1 MEITLH
7 EVESRG
13 GRKVVAPRRP
23 PTRLLWIPPAT
34 KAPPGESVSLSVVIP
49 TYNERANLPELLRRL
64 GPVLEAAVGEDYE
77 VIVVDDDSPDGTWEL
92 AQHLTSRHPHLRV
105 LRRTGEK
112 GLSTAVIRGWQ
123 SARGDVLGVL
133 DGDLQHPPEIL
144 AALWN
149 GIDRGADLAVGSRHL
164 AGGGA
169 GAWSALRRL
178 LSAFARLL
186 ALTLLPSAARRLT
199 DPMSGCFLVRR
210 SAVAGRRLH
219 PLGYKILLEVL
230 VRGAIHTIHEGR
242 YVFQERRRG
251 ASKATLRVHVE
262 YLAHLLRLRLSTAG
276 LPRFLRFA
284 AVGLLGVGIDMGLLY
299 ALGDPRALG
308 LDLTVGKLAAA
319 ELAIVHNFL
328 WNDAITFSD
337 LVSEAR
343 GGPGKGER
351 FVRFNAVCGV
361 GLLASVA
368 LLHAQTGL
376 LGVDRYVAN
385 AFTIA
390 VVALWNYHMCL
401 RLGWRAGRPEAAAS
415 ARSPA

>member
-1 MEITLH
+1 MGVTLH
-7 EVESRG
+7 EVESRA
-13 GRKVVAPRRP
+13 GRKVAAPRRP
-23 PTRLLWIPPAT
+23 PTRLLWIPPSTTA
-34 KAPPGESVSLSVVIP
+34 APGGGVSLSVVIP

-77 VIVVDDDSPDGTWEL
+77 VLVVDDDSPDGTWEV

-123 SARGDVLGVL
+123 AARGDVLGVI

-149 GIDRGADLAVGSRHL
+149 GIDRGADLAVGSRHI
-164 AGGGA
+164 AGGGL
-169 GAWSALRRL
+169 GSWSALRRV
-178 LSAFARLL
+178 LSACARLL
-186 ALTLLPSAARRLT
+186 ALALLPAAARRLT

-230 VRGAIHTIHEGR
+230 VRGAIHTIHEAR

-251 ASKATLRVHVE
+251 ASKVTLRVYAE
-262 YLAHLLRLRLSTAG
+262 YVAHLLRLRLSSAR
-276 LPRFLRFA
+276 LPRFRRFA
-284 AVGLLGVGIDMGLLY
+284 VVGLLGVGIDMGLLY

-308 LDLTVGKLAAA
+308 LDLTVSKLAAA

-328 WNDAITFSD
+328 WNDAITFGD
-337 LVSEAR
+337 LVCETR
-343 GGPGKGER
+343 GGPGKRER
-351 FVRFNAVCGV
+351 FARFNAICGV

-376 LGVDRYVAN
+376 LGIDRYVAN
-385 AFTIA
+385 AITIA
-390 VVALWNYHMCL
+390 VVALWNYHVCL
-401 RLGWRAGRPEAAAS
+401 RLGWGAGRTETAPS
-415 ARSPA
+415 ARSAA